1 MHSILKQ
8 ITSLRRGNTVYG
20 PAPHK
25 PILLLAVMESFE
37 FGEIT
42 DNWIE
47 INAAL
52 LARFYDLWN
61 LLVKTGNTPNFS
73 LPFYHLSHEKGEF
86 WKLIVMPG
94 MSIPT
99 TKSNSI
105 KSFSS
110 LKTTVLAAKL
120 SAEFYYEITDIQTRE
135 TLKQALLNTYFPDYS
150 GKSIMKAKSYTQEIK
165 NQILYDPAENYVRRV
180 TKQIEGETIE
190 AREEELILRSYIF
203 RKAVLEVYDKQCAV
217 SGLKIDPIKQ
227 TLLIDAC
234 HIVPFSQ
241 TYDDTIRNGI
251 TFSPTFHRAFDNG
264 LIAIDDE
271 YRLLVHPKL
280 KDYNPAAGIRQYEHK
295 TIILPRE
302 EKFYPSLQRLAEH
315 RARFGYK

>member
-1 MHSILKQ
+1 MLSILKQ

-20 PAPHK
+20 LAPHK
-25 PILLLAVMESFE
+25 PILLLAVLESFE
-37 FGEIT
+37 SGEIT

-47 INAAL
+47 INEPL
-52 LARFYDLWN
+52 LTRFYDLWN

-73 LPFYHLSHEKGEF
+73 LPFYHLCHEKGEF
-86 WKLIVMPG
+86 WQLIVIPG

-105 KSFSS
+105 KSFSG

-120 SAEFYYEITDIQTRE
+120 SDEFYYEITDAPTRA

-150 GKSIMKAKSYTQEIK
+150 EESIITAKRYSQEIEEH
-165 NQILYDPAENYVRRV
+165 ILYDPDENHTRIVI
-180 TKQIEGETIE
+180 KQIEGETIE
-190 AREEELILRSYIF
+190 AREELLILRSHFF
-203 RKAVLEVYDKQCAV
+203 RKAVIEVYGKQCAV

-234 HIVPFSQ
+234 HIVPFAK
-241 TYDDTIRNGI
+241 TAYDSIRNGI
-251 TFSPTFHRAFDNG
+251 ALSPTFHRAFDNG
-264 LIAIDDE
+264 LIAIDAD

-295 TIILPRE
+295 TLFLPRE
-302 EKFYPSLQRLAEH
+302 KQFYPSLQRIAEH
-315 RARFGYK
+315 RVRFGYE

>member
-20 PAPHK
+20 LAPHK
-25 PILLLAVMESFE
+25 PILLLAVLESFE

-47 INAAL
+47 INEAL
-52 LARFYDLWN
+52 LTRFYDLWK
-61 LLVKTGNTPNFS
+61 LLVKSGNTSNFS
-73 LPFYHLSHEKGEF
+73 LPFYHLSNEPGEF

-99 TKSNSI
+99 TNSHSI

-120 SAEFYYEITDIQTRE
+120 SAEFYYEITDKQTRE
-135 TLKQALLNTYFPDYS
+135 TLKQALLNAYFPDYS
-150 GKSIMKAKSYTQEIK
+150 VKSIITATRYSQEIEK
-165 NQILYDPAENYVRRV
+165 QILYDPAENYVRRV

-190 AREEELILRSYIF
+190 AREEELILRSHIF
-203 RKAVLEVYDKQCAV
+203 RKAVLEVYNKQCAV

-227 TLLIDAC
+227 TMLIDAC

-251 TFSPTFHRAFDNG
+251 SLSPTFHRAFDNG
-264 LIAIDDE
+264 LIAIDAD

-280 KDYNPAAGIRQYEHK
+280 NDYNPAAGIRQYEHK
-295 TIILPRE
+295 TIFLPRE
-302 EKFYPSLQRLAEH
+302 EQFYPSLQRLAEH
-315 RARFGYK
+315 RIRFGY

>member
-25 PILLLAVMESFE
+25 PILLLAVLESFE
-37 FGEIT
+37 FGEIR

-47 INAAL
+47 INETL
-52 LARFYDLWN
+52 LTRFYDLWK

-73 LPFYHLSHEKGEF
+73 LPFYHLSHEKGEL
-86 WKLIVMPG
+86 WKLIMMPG

-105 KSFSS
+105 KSFSA
-110 LKTTVLAAKL
+110 LKTTALGAKL
-120 SAEFYYEITDIQTRE
+120 SAEFYYDITDAQTRE
-135 TLKQALLNTYFPDYS
+135 ALRKALLNAYFPDYS
-150 GKSIMKAKSYTQEIK
+150 EKSIISATRYSQEIEK
-165 NQILYDPAENYVRRV
+165 QILYDPAENYARRV
-180 TKQIEGETIE
+180 TKQIERETIE
-190 AREEELILRSYIF
+190 AREEELILRSHIF

-227 TLLIDAC
+227 TILIDAC

-251 TFSPTFHRAFDNG
+251 SLSPTFHRAFDNG
-264 LIAIDDE
+264 LIAIDAD

-295 TIILPRE
+295 TIFLPKE
-302 EKFYPSLQRLAEH
+302 ELFYPSLKRLAEH
-315 RARFGYK
+315 RVRFGY